1 MMATLAPTFSGTSR
15 SGRTGRVGRSR
26 GAANRA
32 RGNPGVW
39 FVALIVIA
47 LMLGPVIYIIIGGFR
62 TNSEI
67 TTDPAGFPSVWN
79 INNYLDVLAGGVFW
93 QQVLNSTIVAVATSV
108 GAVTLGLM
116 ASYVLARY
124 TFRGR
129 GVLYALFAA
138 GLMFPLT
145 VAITPLY
152 IMVRNLGLMNSLGG
166 IILPQIAF
174 ALPVTIIILV
184 PFLRA
189 IPDEIQ
195 EAAFIDG
202 CSRLGFFWRMVVRL
216 SMPGVITTGILA
228 FIGSWNAYLLPLF
241 ILNNDAMF
249 TLPLGVQSFS
259 SQYSVDTAKVMAF
272 TALSMLPALLFF
284 SIFERRIVGGLT
296 GAVKG

>member
-1 MMATLAPTFSGTSR
+1 MMATLAPTVR
-15 SGRTGRVGRSR
+15 RADRSR

-79 INNYLDVLAGGVFW
+79 VNNYLDVLTGGVFW

-124 TFRGR
+124 SFRGR

-152 IMVRNLGLMNSLGG
+152 IMVRSLGLMNSLGG

-216 SMPGVITTGILA
+216 AMPGVITTGILA
-228 FIGSWNAYLLPLF
+228 FIGSWNAICCPC
-241 ILNNDAMF
+241 
-249 TLPLGVQSFS
+249 S
-259 SQYSVDTAKVMAF
+259 S
-272 TALSMLPALLFF
+272 
-284 SIFERRIVGGLT
+284 
-296 GAVKG
+296 

>member
-1 MMATLAPTFSGTSR
+1 MMATLAPTVR
-15 SGRTGRVGRSR
+15 RADRSR

-39 FVALIVIA
+39 FVALVVIA

-79 INNYLDVLAGGVFW
+79 VNNYLDVLTGGVFW

-124 TFRGR
+124 SFRGR

-152 IMVRNLGLMNSLGG
+152 IMVRSLGLMNSLGG